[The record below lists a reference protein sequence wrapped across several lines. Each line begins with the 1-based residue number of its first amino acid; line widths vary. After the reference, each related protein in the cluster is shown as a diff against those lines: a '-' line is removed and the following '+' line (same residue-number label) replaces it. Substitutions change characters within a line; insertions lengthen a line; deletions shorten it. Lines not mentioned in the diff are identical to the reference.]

1 MLSIELG
8 YLYLFQ
14 KMTEKTEAIKFLKGN
29 QLWVFVVSLLIILI
43 VGVFLGWV
51 VKPAP
56 DTSKI
61 LEERLK
67 LEKLVWQKEL
77 EITSLKTSIQRR
89 ESIIL
94 SLKDS
99 VVVIEK
105 IRIKEVDK
113 VRKLP
118 IDSGAQYLKD
128 KLNAFEK
135 LFN

>member
-14 KMTEKTEAIKFLKGN
+14 KMTEKIEAIKFLKKN

-51 VKPAP
+51 IKPAL

-89 ESIIL
+89 DSIIL

-118 IDSGAQYLKD
+118 IDNGAQYLKD
-128 KLNAFEK
+128 KLNVFEK

>member
-8 YLYLFQ
+8 YLYRFQ
-14 KMTEKTEAIKFLKGN
+14 KMTEKIEAIKFLKGN
-29 QLWVFVVSLLIILI
+29 QLWVFIVSLLIILT
-43 VGVFLGWV
+43 VGVFLGWA

-61 LEERLK
+61 TEERLK

-89 ESIIL
+89 DSIIL

-99 VVVIEK
+99 VIVIEK

-113 VRKLP
+113 VKKLP
-118 IDSGAQYLKD
+118 IDSGAKYLKD
-128 KLNAFEK
+128 KLNVFEK